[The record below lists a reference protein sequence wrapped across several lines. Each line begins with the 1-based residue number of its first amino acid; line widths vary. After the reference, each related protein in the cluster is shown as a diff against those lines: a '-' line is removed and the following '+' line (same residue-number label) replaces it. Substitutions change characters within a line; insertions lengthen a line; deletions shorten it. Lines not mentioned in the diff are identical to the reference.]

1 MDLPINVPTALVGQ
15 IAVFAAFALVVYAL
29 AREAARVVIK
39 ILLVAGIVLAIALF
53 TGLLDQSAIGRIL
66 EQVGDGMIV
75 GIKAVVGWL
84 TRAWDAVS
92 AKG

>member
-1 MDLPINVPTALVGQ
+1 MDLPIHVPTALVGQ

-29 AREAARVVIK
+29 AREAARVVIR
-39 ILLVAGIVLAIALF
+39 ILLVAGIVLAIGLF

-66 EQVGDGMIV
+66 ERVGDGMIV

>member
-1 MDLPINVPTALVGQ
+1 MDLPIHVPTALVGQ

-39 ILLVAGIVLAIALF
+39 ILLVVGIALAIALF
-53 TGLLDQSAIGRIL
+53 AGLLDQSAIGRIL

>member
-1 MDLPINVPTALVGQ
+1 MDLPIHVPTALVGQ

-29 AREAARVVIK
+29 AREAARVVVK
-39 ILLVAGIVLAIALF
+39 ILLVVSIVLAIALF
-53 TGLLDQSAIGRIL
+53 AGLLDQSAIGQIL
-66 EQVGDGMIV
+66 ERVGDGMIV

>member
-1 MDLPINVPTALVGQ
+1 MDLPIHVPTALVGQ

-39 ILLVAGIVLAIALF
+39 ILLVVGIVLAIALF
-53 TGLLDQSAIGRIL
+53 AGLLDQSAIGRIL
-66 EQVGDGMIV
+66 EQIGDGMIV

>member
-1 MDLPINVPTALVGQ
+1 MDLPIHVPTALVGQ

-39 ILLVAGIVLAIALF
+39 ILLVVGIVLAIALF
-53 TGLLDQSAIGRIL
+53 AGLLDQSAIGRIL

>member
-1 MDLPINVPTALVGQ
+1 MDLPIHVPTALVGQ

-39 ILLVAGIVLAIALF
+39 ILLVVGIALAIALF
-53 TGLLDQSAIGRIL
+53 AGLLDQSAIGRIL

-92 AKG
+92 ARG

>member
-1 MDLPINVPTALVGQ
+1 MDLPIHVPTALVGQ

-29 AREAARVVIK
+29 AREAARVVIR
-39 ILLVAGIVLAIALF
+39 ILLVAGIVLAIGLF

-66 EQVGDGMIV
+66 ERVGDGMIV
-75 GIKAVVGWL
+75 AIKAVVGWL

>member
-1 MDLPINVPTALVGQ
+1 MDLPIHVPTALVGQ

-29 AREAARVVIK
+29 AREAARVVVK
-39 ILLVAGIVLAIALF
+39 ILLVVGIVLAIALF
-53 TGLLDQSAIGRIL
+53 AGLLDQSAIGQIL
-66 EQVGDGMIV
+66 ERVGDGMIV

>member
-1 MDLPINVPTALVGQ
+1 MDLPIHVPTALVGQ
-15 IAVFAAFALVVYAL
+15 IAVFAAFGLVVYAL

-39 ILLVAGIVLAIALF
+39 ILLVVGIVLGIALF
-53 TGLLDQSAIGRIL
+53 AGLLDQSAIGRIL

>member
-1 MDLPINVPTALVGQ
+1 MDLPIHVPTALVGQ
-15 IAVFAAFALVVYAL
+15 IAVFAAFGLVVYAL

-39 ILLVAGIVLAIALF
+39 ILLVVGIVLAIALF
-53 TGLLDQSAIGRIL
+53 AGLLDQSAIGRIL
-66 EQVGDGMIV
+66 EQIGDGMIV

>member
-1 MDLPINVPTALVGQ
+1 MDLPIHVPTALVGQ
-15 IAVFAAFALVVYAL
+15 IAVFAAFGLVVYAL

-39 ILLVAGIVLAIALF
+39 ILLVVGIVLAIALF
-53 TGLLDQSAIGRIL
+53 AGLLDQSAIGRIL